1 MRGIN
6 FRSELK
12 IPLIYKDK
20 VLTYDH
26 FCDFSIED
34 LIVPEIKSVASL
46 MDIHRAQVLN
56 YINLLKKPKAL
67 VVNFDVKNLYY
78 DGQETFVNKYY
89 EMLLQKL

>member
-6 FRSELK
+6 FKSELK
-12 IPLIYKDK
+12 IPLIYKIK
-20 VLTYDH
+20 VVTYDH